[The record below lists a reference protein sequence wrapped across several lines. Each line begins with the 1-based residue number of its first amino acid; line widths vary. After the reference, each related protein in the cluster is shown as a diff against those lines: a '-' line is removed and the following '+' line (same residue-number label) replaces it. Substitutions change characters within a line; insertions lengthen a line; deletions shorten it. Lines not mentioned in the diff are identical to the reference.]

1 MTKEKAL
8 EVISSQM
15 LREALRQL
23 LHTNPIRLSSEELK
37 TITEALRVSEEVL
50 EESIIH
56 EDDLK

>member
-8 EVISSQM
+8 EVISSQT
-15 LREALRQL
+15 LRETLRQL

-37 TITEALRVSEEVL
+37 TITEALCVSEEVL

>member
-8 EVISSQM
+8 EVISSQT

-23 LHTNPIRLSSEELK
+23 LHTNPIKISSEELK
-37 TITEALRVSEEVL
+37 TITEALRVSKEVL

>member
-8 EVISSQM
+8 EVISSQT
-15 LREALRQL
+15 LREVLRQL
-23 LHTNPIRLSSEELK
+23 LHTNPIKISSEELK

-50 EESIIH
+50 EESITH